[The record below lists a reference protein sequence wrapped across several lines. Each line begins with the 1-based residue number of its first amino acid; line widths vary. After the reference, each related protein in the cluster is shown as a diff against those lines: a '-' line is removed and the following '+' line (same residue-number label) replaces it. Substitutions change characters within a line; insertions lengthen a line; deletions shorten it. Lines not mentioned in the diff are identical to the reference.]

1 MQVER
6 EKKEMS
12 SCVMSTKLFQTKAPL
27 RHKMIHSNILQHLE
41 LGNYY

>member
-1 MQVER
+1 MQVKK

-27 RHKMIHSNILQHLE
+27 RLKMILSNILQHLE
-41 LGNYY
+41 LGNH